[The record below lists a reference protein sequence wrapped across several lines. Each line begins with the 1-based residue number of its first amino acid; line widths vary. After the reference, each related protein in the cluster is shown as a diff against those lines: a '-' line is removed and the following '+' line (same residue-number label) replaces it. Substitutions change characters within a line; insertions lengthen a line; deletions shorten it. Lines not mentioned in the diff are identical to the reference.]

1 MASLRQVG
9 KRRSGESGAELIEF
23 ALVLPFL
30 LVIVL
35 GIIDF
40 GLLFQRY
47 YVVTNAAR
55 EGARVSVLPGYSDE
69 DVETRVN
76 QYLTAGGLT
85 DPDAD
90 TTVGAPVPIPIGGG
104 QCITVRPVTVVYPY
118 QYSAVGQLAGLFDG
132 DGFSRSSVQATSAMR
147 SELAAGGCS

>member
-1 MASLRQVG
+1 MASLSKVATRQ
-9 KRRSGESGAELIEF
+9 SGESGAELIEF

-30 LVIVL
+30 LLIML

-47 YVVTNAAR
+47 HVVTNAAR

-76 QYLTAGGLT
+76 QYLAAAGLT

-90 TTVGAPVPIPIGGG
+90 TTVGAPVPITIGIE
-104 QCITVRPVTVVYPY
+104 CITVRPVTVIYPY
-118 QYSAVGQLAGLFDG
+118 QYSAIGALAGFFEAG
-132 DGFSRSSVQATSAMR
+132 GFSRSSVQATSTMR
-147 SELAAGGCS
+147 SETALGGCS